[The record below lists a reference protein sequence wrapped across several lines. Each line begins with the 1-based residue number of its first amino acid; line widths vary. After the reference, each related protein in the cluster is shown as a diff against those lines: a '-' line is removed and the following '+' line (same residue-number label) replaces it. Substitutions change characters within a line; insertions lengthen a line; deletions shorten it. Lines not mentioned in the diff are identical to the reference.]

1 MGKAKKGTVQVGA
14 VRDRLRLR
22 WSFGGQRHTL
32 YLELP
37 DSITNRRVAEAKAKL
52 IERDMALG
60 AFDATLEK
68 YRSQFEAR
76 SIAATDLYEQFVEA
90 KTRTVLPQSMTKYQG
105 LSSYLRQYFRN
116 RAADAIT
123 QTDAHKFCDWLSKRL
138 RPVMVR
144 ERIATLRSCWNWAI
158 ARKVLTVNPWIEVK
172 VRVARTQKKPFTR
185 DEIGRIIEGFR
196 SDCDYAY
203 YADYVKFLLGTGCRL
218 GEAIALRWRHL
229 DANCQAVWFGESYYR
244 GQFKGLK
251 TEDERV
257 VMLTSRLT
265 QMLLARRPDRVSP
278 DELIFPGKFG
288 KPVNDHNFRNR
299 AWKSVLAK
307 VRVEYRRPRNTHL
320 DGSKELAFN
329 SDEYIVNIAIG
340 SQVSA
345 SVVFSTSTG
354 WQPSGCSITSSCSC
368 RRGASSI

>member
-76 SIAATDLYEQFVEA
+76 SIASTDLYEQFVEA
-90 KTRTVLPQSMTKYQG
+90 KTRTVLSQSMTKYQG

-123 QTDAHKFCDWLSKRL
+123 QTDAHKFCNWLSKRL
-138 RPVMVR
+138 RPVTVR

-158 ARKVLTVNPWIEVK
+158 ARKVLTVNP
-172 VRVARTQKKPFTR
+172 
-185 DEIGRIIEGFR
+185 
-196 SDCDYAY
+196 
-203 YADYVKFLLGTGCRL
+203 
-218 GEAIALRWRHL
+218 
-229 DANCQAVWFGESYYR
+229 
-244 GQFKGLK
+244 
-251 TEDERV
+251 
-257 VMLTSRLT
+257 
-265 QMLLARRPDRVSP
+265 
-278 DELIFPGKFG
+278 
-288 KPVNDHNFRNR
+288 
-299 AWKSVLAK
+299 
-307 VRVEYRRPRNTHL
+307 
-320 DGSKELAFN
+320 
-329 SDEYIVNIAIG
+329 
-340 SQVSA
+340 
-345 SVVFSTSTG
+345 
-354 WQPSGCSITSSCSC
+354 
-368 RRGASSI
+368 